1 MVFQP
6 TRILNPQSAVSGCVL
21 AVISGAVALTLACCQ
36 PCFADGFPG
45 RGNHQDWRAALPYY
59 NLANKY
65 MQSERYQDAI
75 QKYHE
80 AIGKYEYDPDFFV
93 NLGVALRKV
102 DDYEAAEAAFKT
114 AASLNE
120 KDWMSWSNLA
130 NAYLKQ
136 DKLEDTIKAFETAL
150 KCNPP
155 AAEKE
160 AILKDI
166 ADIKKILSVRD
177 GGFVPPAGNNAPS
190 GKIISGGKGGSKPGA
205 RKPPIKPE
213 TPTGLVKQT
222 AKEASVG
229 LVNQTAKEAPFS
241 LQKQTAKEAAVPSAK
256 KTASP
261 AARKN
266 EELKDTGWDE
276 VAK

>member
-6 TRILNPQSAVSGCVL
+6 TNILNPQSAFSGCVL
-21 AVISGAVALTLACCQ
+21 AVISGAVQLTLICCR
-36 PCFADGFPG
+36 PCLADGFPG
-45 RGNHQDWRAALPYY
+45 RGNHQNWSAALPYY

-80 AIGKYEYDPDFFV
+80 AIGKYEYDPDFFI

-102 DDYEAAEAAFKT
+102 EDFQAAEAAFKT

-130 NAYLKQ
+130 NSYLKQ
-136 DKLEDTIKAFETAL
+136 DRLEDTIKAFETAL

-166 ADIKKILSVRD
+166 ADIKKILSVKD
-177 GGFVPPAGNNAPS
+177 SGAAPPAGSNPPS
-190 GKIISGGKGGSKPGA
+190 GKNALGNKLPD
-205 RKPPIKPE
+205 
-213 TPTGLVKQT
+213 LVKQT
-222 AKEASVG
+222 AKEAPVG
-229 LVNQTAKEAPFS
+229 LVKQQAKEVPS
-241 LQKQTAKEAAVPSAK
+241 GLQKQAGKQAAGPAAK
-256 KTASP
+256 KAASP
-261 AARKN
+261 TARKTD
-266 EELKDTGWDE
+266 ELKDTGWDQ

>member
-6 TRILNPQSAVSGCVL
+6 ASILNPQSAASRCVM
-21 AVISGAVALTLACCQ
+21 AVISGAVALGFVCCQ

-45 RGNHQDWRAALPYY
+45 RGNHQDWSAALPHY
-59 NLANKY
+59 NLGNKY
-65 MQSERYQDAI
+65 MQSERYEDAI
-75 QKYHE
+75 KKYHE

-93 NLGVALRKV
+93 NLGVALRKTE
-102 DDYEAAEAAFKT
+102 DFAAAEDAFKH
-114 AASLNE
+114 AAALNE

-130 NAYLKQ
+130 NSYLKQ

-155 AAEKE
+155 PEERE

-177 GGFVPPAGNNAPS
+177 GGVVPPAGKNPPS
-190 GKIISGGKGGSKPGA
+190 GKIISGGKGGSKAAGA
-205 RKPPIKPE
+205 A
-213 TPTGLVKQT
+213 GLVKQT

-229 LVNQTAKEAPFS
+229 LVKQTAKEAPFG
-241 LQKQTAKEAAVPSAK
+241 LQKQTAKEAAAPATK

-266 EELKDTGWDE
+266 DELKDTGWDE

>member
-6 TRILNPQSAVSGCVL
+6 TNILNPQSAFSGCVL
-21 AVISGAVALTLACCQ
+21 AVISGAVQLTLICCR
-36 PCFADGFPG
+36 PCLADGFPG
-45 RGNHQDWRAALPYY
+45 RGNHQNWSAALPYY

-80 AIGKYEYDPDFFV
+80 AIGKYEYDPDFFI

-102 DDYEAAEAAFKT
+102 EDFQAAEAAFKT

-130 NAYLKQ
+130 NSYLKQ
-136 DKLEDTIKAFETAL
+136 DRLEDTIKAFETAL

-166 ADIKKILSVRD
+166 ADIKKILSVKD
-177 GGFVPPAGNNAPS
+177 SGAAPPAGSNPPS
-190 GKIISGGKGGSKPGA
+190 GKNALGNKLPD
-205 RKPPIKPE
+205 
-213 TPTGLVKQT
+213 LVKQT
-222 AKEASVG
+222 AKEAPVG
-229 LVNQTAKEAPFS
+229 LVKQQAKEVPS
-241 LQKQTAKEAAVPSAK
+241 GLQKQA
-256 KTASP
+256 
-261 AARKN
+261 
-266 EELKDTGWDE
+266 
-276 VAK
+276 